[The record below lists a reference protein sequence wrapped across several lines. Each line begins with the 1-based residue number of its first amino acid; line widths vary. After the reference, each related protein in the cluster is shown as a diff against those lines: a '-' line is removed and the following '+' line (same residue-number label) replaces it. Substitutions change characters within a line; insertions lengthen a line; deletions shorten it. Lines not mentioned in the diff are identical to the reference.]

1 MNITIKKMETDEEIR
16 GRAFVAWH
24 SWRYAYK
31 GIVSQDYLDGMKLE
45 KVEDIAFKFKDGV
58 YVAKDGDKVVGFVSY
73 GEYRGEDLEN
83 AGEIYA
89 IYLLEDYWG
98 KGIGARLV
106 ETALENLKDFQ
117 IVALWVFKDN
127 LRARKFYEKCGFRTD
142 GKENTFALIT
152 PLDEI
157 RMTKEQKQ

>member
-1 MNITIKKMETDEEIR
+1 MNITIKKMETDEEIK

-45 KVEDIAFKFKDGV
+45 KVEEIAFKFKDGV

-89 IYLLEDYWG
+89 IYVLEDYWG
-98 KGIGARLV
+98 KGVGARLV

-127 LRARKFYEKCGFRTD
+127 LRARKFYEKCGFKAD

-152 PLDEI
+152 PLEEI

>member
-1 MNITIKKMETDEEIR
+1 METDEEIK

-45 KVEDIAFKFKDGV
+45 KVEEIAFKFKDGV

-89 IYLLEDYWG
+89 IYVLEDYWG
-98 KGIGARLV
+98 KGVGARLV

-127 LRARKFYEKCGFRTD
+127 LRARKFYEKCGFKAD

-152 PLDEI
+152 PLEEI